1 MVQKTSVMLSSGL
14 DLVRDRSVGGGGEQK
29 AAKTK
34 PPRRIYSMRLAVK
47 ALVRKPL
54 SALCA

>member
-14 DLVRDRSVGGGGEQK
+14 DLVRVLDMGGGAGEGK

-34 PPRRIYSMRLAVK
+34 PPRRVYSVYFTVK
-47 ALVRKPL
+47 ALVRYL
-54 SALCA
+54 